1 MFQAIDPTS
10 NKSGG
15 SILGDKTRMSQLAN
29 NPNAFVRPSPSG
41 GQLGGV
47 ARGTFL
53 SILLCERK
61 LNSSLKSLFYFYRCW
76 L

>member
-1 MFQAIDPTS
+1 M
-10 NKSGG
+10 
-15 SILGDKTRMSQLAN
+15 GDKTRMSQLAN
-29 NPNAFVRPSPSG
+29 HPRAFVRPSPSG

-61 LNSSLKSLFYFYRCW
+61 CENEQIIAFNEM
-76 L
+76 